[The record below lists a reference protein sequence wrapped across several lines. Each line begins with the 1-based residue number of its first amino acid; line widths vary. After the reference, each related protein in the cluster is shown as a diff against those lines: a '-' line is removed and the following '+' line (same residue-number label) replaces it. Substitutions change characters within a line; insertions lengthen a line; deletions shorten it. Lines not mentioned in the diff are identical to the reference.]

1 MEGEIVYGDAYVHTT
16 TRTEHDRGRGIAGA
30 HRANECDTVAADVP
44 DAAASLDTSNAKA
57 NRDVLEGLDATRY
70 AQLPPPTTQPGILG
84 VYYLFYQLN
93 PTAVTFASPTPP
105 PFSGTQNDTSYTRVN
120 DRG

>member
-1 MEGEIVYGDAYVHTT
+1 MHTHT
-16 TRTEHDRGRGIAGA
+16 HTHAHLHAQRRALSIIAVGA
-30 HRANECDTVAADVP
+30 LLALIALMSVVNVAADVP
-44 DAAASLDTSNAKA
+44 DTAAALDTSNSKA

-70 AQLPPPTTQPGILG
+70 AQPPPATTQPGILG
-84 VYYLFYQLN
+84 VYYPFYQLN

-105 PFSGTQNDTSYTRVN
+105 PFSGTQNDNSYTRAN

>member
-1 MEGEIVYGDAYVHTT
+1 MGTHTYT
-16 TRTEHDRGRGIAGA
+16 QRRALSMIAAGVLLA
-30 HRANECDTVAADVP
+30 LIALMSVMTVAADVP
-44 DAAASLDTSNAKA
+44 DAAALDTSNAKA

-70 AQLPPPTTQPGILG
+70 AQPPPPTTQPGILG
-84 VYYLFYQLN
+84 VYYPFYQLN